1 MNKIIIATKNA
12 PPAVGPYSQAVKIG
26 NMLYLSGQIPLK
38 SDGGMETG
46 DIKAQSIQVLTNLK
60 AVLEAGGSSLQQVV
74 KCTCFLNDMNSFTA
88 FNEVYATFF
97 TSDYPARS
105 TFQVARLPRDVLVEV
120 EAIAL
125 AE

>member
-1 MNKIIIATKNA
+1 MTKTIIQTPNA
-12 PPAVGPYSQAVKIG
+12 PAALGPYSQAVKVG
-26 NMLYLSGQIPLK
+26 NMLYLSGQVSLRP
-38 SDGGMETG
+38 DGSLETG
-46 DIKAQSIQVLTNLK
+46 DITAQATQVLKNLK

-74 KCTCFLNDMNSFTA
+74 KCTCFLSDMNNFAT

-105 TFQVARLPRDVLVEV
+105 TFQVARLPRDVLIEI
-120 EAIAL
+120 EAIAI